1 MSPRY
6 SGPTGSFD
14 EFANSLA
21 SEALSEA
28 AENFFGRRVALEQ
41 EAERIR
47 QKAVELHRQAEQ
59 ALDAAALLA
68 RLLLD
73 EQEALA
79 FFRAVG
85 AEMDPAAVSALYC
98 SLRGRPARLRQS
110 RPRALTRAG
119 RYASLLLAAYAQA
132 RQAFEEYR
140 LGRVVQEGSSRAPKR
155 MSLHYEQVK
164 EWCDEHNCRIRDAN
178 AAQAPSCVIGF
189 CKQLI
194 GDGDRE
200 RIMGGGAH
208 AGCSIDDSMALHPLE
223 FESLNLQTLP
233 VLPSSTSRATLH
245 ADIRAFAQ
253 ALYARRKAEV
263 DTALEAVHWS

>member
-1 MSPRY
+1 MSPRS
-6 SGPTGSFD
+6 SGAAGSFD

-41 EAERIR
+41 EAERLR
-47 QKAVELHRQAEQ
+47 QKAMELHRLAEQ
-59 ALDAAALLA
+59 ALDAAAILG

-73 EQEALA
+73 EQEAAA
-79 FFRAVG
+79 FFRTLGVAL
-85 AEMDPAAVSALYC
+85 EPADLSALYC

-119 RYASLLLAAYAQA
+119 RYAGLLVAAYSQA
-132 RQAFEEYR
+132 HHAFEEYR

-155 MSLHYEQVK
+155 VSLHYEQVK
-164 EWCDEHNCRIRDAN
+164 DWCDEHNCRIREAN
-178 AAQAPSCVIGF
+178 AIQAPSCVIGF

-208 AGCSIDDSMALHPLE
+208 GGCSIDDSMALRPLD
-223 FESLNLQTLP
+223 FDSLNLP
-233 VLPSSTSRATLH
+233 VLPALPAAANRSSLH

-253 ALYARRKAEV
+253 ALYARRKADVEA
-263 DTALEAVHWS
+263 ALATLQWS